1 MQELSK
7 RLLSRYSRQQI
18 MELINLISPQA
29 PTGKMTA
36 AEFAQIQERMTQ
48 KKNSYSATSIAIA
61 RLYLVE
67 GASTGEA
74 ARECG
79 VSYQC
84 AHAVIRRIKENI
96 LPSGTF

>member
-1 MQELSK
+1 MQNLAEK
-7 RLLSRYSRQQI
+7 LLSEYSRQQI
-18 MELINLISPQA
+18 MQLINLLSPQA
-29 PTGKMTA
+29 PTGEMTA
-36 AEFAQIQERMTQ
+36 IEFAELQGRMSR

-61 RLYLVE
+61 RLHLVE

-84 AHAVIRRIKENI
+84 AHAVIRRVKRNLLCNEK
-96 LPSGTF
+96 L